1 MDWSFQN
8 LFNAV
13 SVGAGVVVFVVLVA
27 RNAIQKRDARLE
39 NILAKVL
46 VASSFPTGVALFLCA
61 FNPSLIAQLIGLNI
75 HIALAG
81 MALLYISG
89 RTLFRSESF
98 EEDKEKGKDN
108 SHNDAPPDKR

>member
-46 VASSFPTGVALFLCA
+46 AA
-61 FNPSLIAQLIGLNI
+61 
-75 HIALAG
+75 AG

-89 RTLFRSESF
+89 RTLFRGESF